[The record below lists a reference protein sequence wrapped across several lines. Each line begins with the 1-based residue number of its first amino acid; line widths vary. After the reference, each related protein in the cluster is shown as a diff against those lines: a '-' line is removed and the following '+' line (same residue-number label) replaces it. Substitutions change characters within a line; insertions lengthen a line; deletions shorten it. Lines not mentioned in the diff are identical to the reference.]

1 MGDERESDG
10 EEPPLV
16 RFEGQPEM
24 RVGAEYQ
31 AVIPDIC
38 KPGEYRPLHK
48 EGMLVWSPEN
58 EDDVPNS
65 QKSLI
70 QKHFSF
76 TISSAAKMCLQ
87 LIPSFRMQLPSM
99 ATVWNRHVILNKR
112 ILWSI
117 GHVTY

>member
-65 QKSLI
+65 QKIDSFL
-70 QKHFSF
+70 QNATTKHGYSVEQACH
-76 TISSAAKMCLQ
+76 IE
-87 LIPSFRMQLPSM
+87 
-99 ATVWNRHVILNKR
+99 
-112 ILWSI
+112 
-117 GHVTY
+117 